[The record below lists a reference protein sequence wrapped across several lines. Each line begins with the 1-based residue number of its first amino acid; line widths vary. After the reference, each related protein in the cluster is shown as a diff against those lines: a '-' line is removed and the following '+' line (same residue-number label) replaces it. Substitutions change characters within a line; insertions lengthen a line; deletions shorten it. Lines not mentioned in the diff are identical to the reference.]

1 MRTKL
6 TVVIKENKSKE
17 PQQLDEIWGNILHSY
32 KWLGPLHDI
41 LNMSDP
47 EDKGLF
53 KGILKWYQNN
63 ETTQTLGN
71 MVASFE
77 KLMNKAWESGAA
89 GKSAALT
96 VQGLLSG
103 GDVVT
108 SQISA
113 GVGYILR
120 LQRDEMVAEK
130 LAIAEKAAAEIQAA
144 KKKAEKESQG
154 AIAIAK
160 VPDLEAIINQLKADL
175 RQKDIERAKQLFAA
189 SEDLKEKTKLLPPS
203 QLTRGSQEKMYKP
216 PVKEGKKMTKK
227 YSSFKQQQMLTE
239 NFRKFIGEIRVE
251 DQIGPPGAL
260 ELTAEKVASTRGL
273 EGDQGK
279 GYASMI
285 KRSSKYPLESL
296 KDQAKDPMAPS
307 EWKAGA
313 ELAITDIEKWL
324 KSDKKKSLMNW
335 VIANTTDGEIDYGQL
350 QESKKAK
357 KVTKSQLTKII
368 AEEIKKTLS
377 EAGEIPP
384 RPEGM
389 PPERYA
395 QLVAPEKARRAKEDE
410 ESAAAGLAKAEELEQ
425 EFLNDPKIAD
435 LLDLGAKTKVNAG
448 GLWVGLPSRSK
459 TGKVSTDGPN
469 TAGEIDSKL
478 IYSDWSTTS
487 DITRSGWVKVV
498 KRRKE
503 KPWTDP
509 DPHGRYVPGENAP
522 RLSPWEE

>member
-120 LQRDEMVAEK
+120 NQRDEMVAEK
-130 LAIAEKAAAEIQAA
+130 LAIAEKAAADIQAA
-144 KKKAEKESQG
+144 KEKAEKESQG

-160 VPDLEAIINQLKADL
+160 VPELEAIINQLKADL

-227 YSSFKQQQMLTE
+227 YSSYSQQQTITE

-251 DQIGPPGAL
+251 DQIGTSTNRLTITNKEDILAAIKEYYPDGISRHAEVIVDFTGL
-260 ELTAEKVASTRGL
+260 NNEAIWQELNKVGL
-273 EGDQGK
+273 VAHLSREIPNQQD
-279 GYASMI
+279 
-285 KRSSKYPLESL
+285 SSIIQSQVEV
-296 KDQAKDPMAPS
+296 
-307 EWKAGA
+307 
-313 ELAITDIEKWL
+313 WL
-324 KSDKKKSLMNW
+324 DNRHYDDE
-335 VIANTTDGEIDYGQL
+335 DGEIA
-350 QESKKAK
+350 ESKKAK

-368 AEEIKKTLS
+368 AEEIRKILN
-377 EAGEIPP
+377 EASK
-384 RPEGM
+384 PETK
-389 PPERYA
+389 PEWMDEYDWETIKAATQEKYDKFFAPIIA
-395 QLVAPEKARRAKEDE
+395 QRAKEDE
-410 ESAAAGLAKAEELEQ
+410 GSAAAGLAKAEELEQ

-435 LLDLGAKTKVNAG
+435 LGLGAYTETRPD
-448 GLWVGLPSRSK
+448 GLWVGLPSENNPENNEPEKITMSSNGLETSNRLH
-459 TGKVSTDGPN
+459 
-469 TAGEIDSKL
+469 SKL
-478 IYSDWSTTS
+478 IYSDWHP
-487 DITRSGWVKVV
+487 TREFDKKGWVKVV

-503 KPWTDP
+503 KP
-509 DPHGRYVPGENAP
+509 
-522 RLSPWEE
+522 